1 MRDVGGF
8 RMGPFELMELT
19 GPRRHAARL
28 GADLQQFFQEPRY
41 RPNLIMRSRYE
52 AGVLGRKIEE
62 GLLRL
67 RRRDEG
73 RSCRPSAG
81 AAGSAP
87 GERLG
92 EPGRA
97 AGARRA
103 HELAAEAGRRARSR
117 APSPAPKRSCLVT
130 PIGEDATTCAVEQGL
145 DPKRTVAVDTLFPMV
160 KRRTIMGTPLTDP
173 RLSRRRARAARLR
186 RRAGDG
192 MPRQPGLHRAAHR
205 RHDREHRLLDRAK
218 PHRAAR
224 RHRQGGDAGPQL
236 SERPVQVRR
245 RARRPSAFTR
255 CSPRCIVSTAI
266 RATGPISGSRARA
279 QARAYPC

>member
-19 GPRRHAARL
+19 GLDVTQPASEL
-28 GADLQQFFQEPRY
+28 IYQQFFQEPRY

-52 AGVLGRKIEE
+52 AGVLGRKSEA

-67 RRRDEG
+67 RRRDEAD
-73 RSCRPSAG
+73 RARPKPAPPAARPASVWVSPAEPQGHAALAELLQKLG
-81 AAGSAP
+81 AAPESGAKP
-87 GERLG
+87 G
-92 EPGRA
+92 
-97 AGARRA
+97 
-103 HELAAEAGRRARSR
+103 
-117 APSPAPKRSCLVT
+117 PKALCLVT

-145 DPKRTVAVDTLFPMV
+145 DPARTVAVDTLFPMV

-173 RLSRRRARAARLR
+173 AYR
-186 RRAGDG
+186 D
-192 MPRQPGLHRAAHR
+192 AAHGLLASDGVPVTVCR
-205 RHDREHRLLDRAK
+205 DSPGFIAQRIVVHDREHRLLDRAE

-245 RARRPSAFTR
+245 RARARSAYTR

-266 RATGPISGSRARA
+266 RATGPISGSRGAPSWVF
-279 QARAYPC
+279 PC